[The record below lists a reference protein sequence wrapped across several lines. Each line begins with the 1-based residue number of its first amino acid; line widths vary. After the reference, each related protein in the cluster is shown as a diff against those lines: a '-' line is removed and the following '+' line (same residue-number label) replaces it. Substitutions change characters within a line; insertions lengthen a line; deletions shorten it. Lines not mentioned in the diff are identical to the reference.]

1 MSESDGKPARLCPL
15 IAFDQLV
22 GGKYKLR
29 ILWDLRLGARRYGEL
44 RRALLP
50 ACLGKPVTPR
60 TLSRELKELEL
71 RGFVH
76 RKQYPEVPPRV
87 DYTLTERGEVLLP
100 VIKEIIQW
108 GKAGGHEW
116 KPGRGKQERRAVE
129 RERGELAL
137 SRRG

>member
-1 MSESDGKPARLCPL
+1 MSESDGKPGRLCPL
-15 IAFDQLV
+15 IAFDQRV

-29 ILWDLRLGARRYGEL
+29 ILWDLRHGALRYGEL

-50 ACLGKPVTPR
+50 ACLGKAVTPR

-71 RGFVH
+71 RGFIH
-76 RKQYPEVPPRV
+76 RRQYPEVPPRV
-87 DYTLTERGEVLLP
+87 DYTLTDRGEAMLP
-100 VIKEIIQW
+100 VIREIIVW

-116 KPGRGKQERRAVE
+116 KPGRARPERRVLA
-129 RERGELAL
+129 RERGDLVL